1 MDRRR
6 DQKRQWTKKCF
17 VCGKP
22 ECWST
27 RHSDEERP
35 TDYAAYLTEYEG
47 ADTDEEADFD
57 PSDPFDDEDE
67 DQLQDVTQF
76 LTDQAFLH
84 QVTGEDIYAD
94 NAPKTPSN
102 QFLIED
108 RYAGRFQGI
117 LPDTGAANVSTV
129 DMDRLHVYFNNTTD
143 ELIQGETR
151 IPIIRKWGH
160 PWFHLNRLF
169 KLLTRAGHEVEQQ
182 RFKFSLKDDHE
193 FNYEILVDVMFL
205 KSLSTKDTW
214 EALRCLWIDTY
225 QGPPDVVTHDAGTN
239 FASTEFQTEAKM
251 LGITCKEVP
260 IEAHWSIGKVERYHG
275 PLRRAFEIMYAELSS
290 QADADSILQMAVK
303 AVNDT
308 AGPDGL
314 VISIKDHD
322 ITVDMVNGPTTFRST
337 VVKPYYKDDNSPA
350 APAQTTEPAAQTA
363 KREMDDIALAIKLR
377 DDGVITTPGAP
388 FEQSDQ
394 KEINDLI
401 GRGVF
406 TFELFDPTK
415 HRGTRIFKS
424 RLVREVKGKYIKPYE
439 KSRLVVQGYND
450 DEKNTL

>member
-1 MDRRR
+1 MLVNEAFRRR
-6 DQKRQWTKKCF
+6 KT
-17 VCGKP
+17 G
-22 ECWST
+22 ST
-27 RHSDEERP
+27 ATA

-108 RYAGRFQGI
+108 RYAGRFKASFQI
-117 LPDTGAANVSTV
+117 PVQPTS
-129 DMDRLHVYFNNTTD
+129 RL
-143 ELIQGETR
+143 
-151 IPIIRKWGH
+151 
-160 PWFHLNRLF
+160 
-169 KLLTRAGHEVEQQ
+169 
-182 RFKFSLKDDHE
+182 S
-193 FNYEILVDVMFL
+193 
-205 KSLSTKDTW
+205 DTW

-290 QADADSILQMAVK
+290 QADADSIL
-303 AVNDT
+303 
-308 AGPDGL
+308 
-314 VISIKDHD
+314 
-322 ITVDMVNGPTTFRST
+322 
-337 VVKPYYKDDNSPA
+337 
-350 APAQTTEPAAQTA
+350 E
-363 KREMDDIALAIKLR
+363 LR
-377 DDGVITTPGAP
+377 DISQAYTHSTTGLARLVLTYLPIELQDKYPKGTIIRIVRPLYGIAEAGLHW
-388 FEQSDQ
+388 FATYHKHHREQLRMS
-394 KEINDLI
+394 
-401 GRGVF
+401 
-406 TFELFDPTK
+406 TSTFDPCLLITNTDPNQAF
-415 HRGTRIFKS
+415 GIVGMQT
-424 RLVREVKGKYIKPYE
+424 
-439 KSRLVVQGYND
+439 D
-450 DEKNTL
+450 DT